1 MILNRHQQ
9 IWLVVSKIPQGCVA
23 TYGQVAE
30 LAGLPRQA
38 RAVGSILSQ
47 LPRGS
52 DLPWHRVI
60 NSRGE
65 LSFPLDSNKYQEQ
78 KSRLEQEGI
87 EFTGDKISLATYGW
101 NGVD

>member
-9 IWLVVSKIPQGCVA
+9 IWLVVSKIPQGRVA

-30 LAGLPRQA
+30 LAGFPRQA

-78 KSRLEQEGI
+78 SRLEQEGI
-87 EFTGDKISLATYGW
+87 EFTGEKVPLATYGW